1 MTFDIGLHELCVR
14 VGVRYVIT
22 KFSRMDSLPNF
33 LTHGAPLRA
42 RFARAGAPLI
52 GRNKLGQKGVE
63 TLIHALSGSAVM
75 RSRTGTSWPFRS
87 RSAVRA
93 RKMAP
98 SSWR

>member
-1 MTFDIGLHELCVR
+1 MGGSDHFYLSECSSDRKISSQQ
-14 VGVRYVIT
+14 GV
-22 KFSRMDSLPNF
+22 K
-33 LTHGAPLRA
+33 
-42 RFARAGAPLI
+42 ARALK
-52 GRNKLGQKGVE
+52 RSY
-63 TLIHALSGSAVM
+63 ALSGSSVM